1 MHSFRFQIAGRRV
14 VRQCLQR
21 SLESRPDDK
30 KKLGRLGSLEAMDGD
45 VDNAVKHFTLAA
57 KVQSGGLMQL
67 LVLE

>member
-1 MHSFRFQIAGRRV
+1 
-14 VRQCLQR
+14 
-21 SLESRPDDK
+21 
-30 KKLGRLGSLEAMDGD
+30 MDGD